1 MELFKASSQWSQRP
15 IDERFA
21 SLEDLHRHCKQ
32 YHDTAAEKDV
42 PFADLR
48 VEADGADVLL
58 LGTGRAPAR
67 LTHWA
72 FGQLASHVG
81 APASYLRELPATL
94 ACHNLNHGLAKRVKE
109 ATGSALAKL
118 LFHTNGSLLLRAIT
132 SGQYSRIWNYEI
144 AERLLDMQANG
155 WEPAKPTMA
164 WGKDPSVCI
173 LCEGTGRADGIGERG
188 TLDTA
193 GERCVQCRGT
203 GKAQPALYA
212 SDHDLFAFVINKQA
226 MIEDPENHTP
236 LYRGMIWENSEVGAS
251 KLRGTRFY
259 FAEIC
264 GNHIIWGARNV
275 VEISLRHVGDVRE
288 RYGAFAVQMKEYA
301 NESASEDQAQISLLR
316 YKLIASSKE
325 DVLDALFGKRTVG
338 LSMRTLEAGYEAV
351 KPEDGDARTPW
362 GIAQGLTR
370 YSQTIPYADKRME
383 VDRAAGRI
391 LSMF

>member
-15 IDERFA
+15 IDERFG
-21 SLEDLHRHCKQ
+21 SLEDLYAQCKA

-48 VEADGADVLL
+48 TEADGKDVML
-58 LGTGRAPAR
+58 LGKQGRAPAR

-81 APASYLRELPATL
+81 APASYLRELPGTL
-94 ACHNLNHGLAKRVKE
+94 ACQNLNHGLARRVKE
-109 ATGSALAKL
+109 ATGSATAKL

-155 WEPAKPTMA
+155 WEPARPTMA
-164 WGKDPSVCI
+164 WGADPTICI
-173 LCEGTGRADGIGERG
+173 LCGGSGLAHEAKDG
-188 TLDTA
+188 DT
-193 GERCVQCRGT
+193 RCVQCSGT
-203 GKAQPALYA
+203 GKAQPSLYA
-212 SDHDLFAFVINKQA
+212 SDHDLFAFVINKQSH
-226 MIEDPENHTP
+226 IEDPENHTP

-259 FAEIC
+259 FAQIC
-264 GNHIIWGARNV
+264 GNHIIWGAKNV
-275 VEISLRHVGDVRE
+275 VEIALRHVGDVRE
-288 RYGAFAVQMKEYA
+288 RYGAFAVQMKQYA
-301 NESASEDQAQISLLR
+301 DESASEDQAKLKALR
-316 YKLIASSKE
+316 YKLIASTKE
-325 DVLDALFGKRTVG
+325 DVLDQLFGKRAVG
-338 LSMRTLEAGYEAV
+338 LSMRTLDAGYEAV
-351 KPEDGDARTPW
+351 RPEDGDARTAW

-370 YSQTIPYADKRME
+370 FSQTIPYADKRME